1 MTSYE
6 TIRFNVDGGVATITL
21 SRPDNANALNLT
33 MGRELA
39 DVAIRCSEDD
49 GVRSVL
55 MTGEGRFFCAGGD
68 LAAFVAA
75 GDGAGALIKEMTMYF
90 HAAISRFTR
99 MDAPLVGAVNGV
111 AAGAGFS
118 LAASCDLLIAAETAT
133 FVMAYTAA
141 GLPPDG
147 SSSYFLPRQIGLKR
161 TAELMLTN
169 RTLDAKTAHSWGI
182 VNAVVPDE
190 VVLTEAAA
198 LATRLASGPTRAYG
212 AVKSLL
218 AESTTSTLETQMERE
233 AQAIAALV
241 ATRDGAEGI
250 GAFLEK
256 RQADFRGV

>member
-1 MTSYE
+1 MTSFE
-6 TIRFNVDGGVATITL
+6 TIRFDVDDGVATIVL
-21 SRPDNANALNLT
+21 SRPDDANALNLT

-68 LAAFVAA
+68 LSAFAAA
-75 GDGAGALIKEMTMYF
+75 GDGAGTLIKEMTMYF
-90 HAAISRFTR
+90 HTAISRFAR

-118 LAASCDLLIAAETAT
+118 LAASCDLLIAAESAT

-141 GLPPDG
+141 GLSPDG
-147 SSSYFLPRQIGLKR
+147 SSSYFLPRQIGIKR
-161 TAELMLTN
+161 TAELMLMNT
-169 RTLDAKTAHSWGI
+169 TLDAKTALGWGI
-182 VNAVVPDE
+182 VNVVVPDE
-190 VVLTEAAA
+190 VVVTEAAA

-233 AQAIAALV
+233 AQEIAALV
-241 ATRDGAEGI
+241 VTHDGAEGI
-250 GAFLEK
+250 RSFLEK
-256 RQADFRGV
+256 RQANFRGV